1 MVIRPATEAD
11 RDALIDLFLEVVRAG
26 DAFAYDPATN
36 RRQAEAYWFAPDM
49 AVYACESDGEVLG
62 SCMIRPNQ
70 PGLGDHVANA
80 GFMVT
85 ERAKGQGLGRE
96 MGLFALQEAVR
107 LGYSAM
113 QFNFVVASNQGAL
126 ALWHSLGFEIIGR
139 VPKAFRHAQEGP
151 TDVFVMYRSLTTV

>member
-1 MVIRPATEAD
+1 
-11 RDALIDLFLEVVRAG
+11 
-26 DAFAYDPATN
+26 
-36 RRQAEAYWFAPDM
+36 
-49 AVYACESDGEVLG
+49 
-62 SCMIRPNQ
+62 
-70 PGLGDHVANA
+70 
-80 GFMVT
+80 
-85 ERAKGQGLGRE
+85 